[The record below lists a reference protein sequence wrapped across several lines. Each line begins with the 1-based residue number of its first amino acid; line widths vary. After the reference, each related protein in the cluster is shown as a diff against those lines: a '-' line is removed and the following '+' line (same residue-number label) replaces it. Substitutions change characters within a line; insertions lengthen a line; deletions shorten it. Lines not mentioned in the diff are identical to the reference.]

1 MTSSI
6 NRLTDKKLKALV
18 VGGHDKEYTLSDGGG
33 LMIRVSKNGAISWF
47 YQYKL
52 EGRASKV
59 SRPRLGRYPDMTL
72 AMARE
77 VRSRCRRWLAE
88 GKDPQRM
95 LKLDRES
102 TLKPVTVKD
111 AIEYWL
117 LEYVEGNIVND
128 KRYRERFE
136 KHIYP
141 YIGDIALSDCET
153 HYWLKCFA
161 RTKKTAP
168 SVSGMLLQ
176 MSQQAL
182 KFCRVRRYASCNYLD
197 DLTYQD
203 IGVKINKRKRVL
215 TDNEFSDLLLAIKYD
230 LLSPYYKN
238 LLYLLIVFG
247 SRTVEIRLSTCA
259 EWDLIGKIWVVPE
272 SHSKTNEKIIRPI
285 PDRLIPL
292 IKGLIEENKVSGYL
306 LGELKTNTAVS
317 QTGGRVH
324 KILGHDERWCLHDLR
339 RTFSTSLNDL
349 GIAPHIVELLLG
361 HTLGG
366 IMAVYNRSLYLP
378 EKLDA
383 LNKWLDFLHKKLDE
397 TKAIG

>member
-6 NRLTDKKLKALV
+6 NRLTDKKLKALAT
-18 VGGHDKEYTLSDGGG
+18 GGHDKEYTLSDGGG

-52 EGRASKV
+52 EGRASTV
-59 SRPRLGRYPDMTL
+59 SRPRLGRYPDMSL

-77 VRSRCRRWLAE
+77 ARSRCRKWLVE

-117 LEYVEGNIVND
+117 LEYVDGNIVND
-128 KRYRERFE
+128 KRYRERFK

-153 HYWLKCFA
+153 HYWLTCFA

-182 KFCRVRRYASCNYLD
+182 KFCRVRRYATCNYLD
-197 DLTYQD
+197 DITCQD
-203 IGVKINKRKRVL
+203 IGVRVNKRKRVL
-215 TDNEFSDLLLAIKYD
+215 TADEFSGLIISIKNS
-230 LLSPYYKN
+230 LFSHYYGN

-247 SRTVEIRLSTCA
+247 SRTVELRLSTCN
-259 EWDLIGKIWVVPE
+259 EWDLKGKIWTVPAA
-272 SHSKTNEKIIRPI
+272 HSKTNEKIIRPI
-285 PDRLIPL
+285 PDRIIPL
-292 IKGLIEENKVSGYL
+292 IEKLIGDDKENGYL

-317 QTGGRVH
+317 QTGGRIH
-324 KILGHDERWCLHDLR
+324 KILGHDERWSLHDLR
-339 RTFSTSLNDL
+339 RTFSTYLNDL
-349 GIAPHIVELLLG
+349 GVAPHIVELLLG

-383 LNKWLDFLHKKLDE
+383 LNKWLDFLHEIFDENKK
-397 TKAIG
+397 I